1 MKNISSADYA
11 KSAAELKDQGK
22 INEAAE
28 QYALAAL
35 AGLVDRDFQH
45 GRGVRLSIANVLES
59 INTDIEAGNQRRAR
73 RIFELFE
80 PIFKAEIQSVSDMAL
95 AGLLHEWYGDA
106 YLMLEDRAALRQYH
120 RSQSL
125 YSEVDSPG
133 RNWAFEEE
141 FDYAF
146 WAVEEFARR
155 REYSLSNEL
164 MRGFHSRIESK
175 IEIAEEM
182 LKDD

>member
-1 MKNISSADYA
+1 MTKPPDLAR
-11 KSAAELKDQGK
+11 AASVLKEEGELDT
-22 INEAAE
+22 AAE

-35 AGLVDRDFQH
+35 ARLVDRNFQH
-45 GRGVRLSIANVLES
+45 GRGVRLSIASVFES

-146 WAVEEFARR
+146 WAVGEFARR
-155 REYSLSNEL
+155 REYSLSDEL
-164 MRGFHSRIESK
+164 MRDFHSRIESK